1 MTPDRFNCTRCR
13 IFSISKGN
21 GSFRRIYIPN
31 DDYRALLI
39 SAKRE
44 LDLIFLGLA
53 GGCADH
59 AFVVG
64 RSCVSNALMH
74 MGGAYLLTVDV
85 ESFFDSI
92 SVELVSNVIPK
103 ELVDIVF
110 EDGAPRQGLLTSPI
124 VANMAMLDV
133 DRRISMFCE
142 AVGGVVYSRY
152 ADDLSFSF
160 GQREMADYILAGVRK
175 ILGDYRLLIND
186 AKTRLQNSKNGNFVI
201 TGVSIGPGGV
211 KPTRKTLKRIRA
223 AEHQGK
229 KSHAQGLREWAKCKP
244 PSVSPRRSS
253 QRGRG
258 VGAKRWPGP
267 SRYVRLINSK
277 PILEDEKAASHP
289 SDAG

>member
-1 MTPDRFNCTRCR
+1 MNRSRCH
-13 IFSISKGN
+13 IFYIPKGN
-21 GSFRRIYIPN
+21 GSFRRIYIPD

-39 SAKRE
+39 VAKRE
-44 LDLIFLGLA
+44 LDSVFLYRV

-59 AFVVG
+59 AFVEG
-64 RSCVSNALMH
+64 RNCVTNALMH

-92 SVELVSNVIPK
+92 SVDLVSNLIPK
-103 ELVDIVF
+103 NLIDIVF

-124 VANMAMLDV
+124 VANIAMLDV

-142 AVGGVVYSRY
+142 AIGGVVYSRY

-160 GQREMADYILAGVRK
+160 GCREMAGYVLVGVRK
-175 ILGDYRLLIND
+175 ILGDYRLLINN

-201 TGVSIGPGGV
+201 TGVSVGSSGV

-229 KSHAQGLREWAKCKP
+229 KNHAQGLREWAKCNP
-244 PSVSPRRSS
+244 PGVSARRSS

-267 SRYVRLINSK
+267 SRYVRLINTKS
-277 PILEDEKAASHP
+277 ILEDEKAVSHP
-289 SDAG
+289 CDAR